1 MSTKYK
7 FRDSQKLYF
16 ISYATVNWID
26 VFIRAEYSQIWVDSV
41 NYCSA
46 HKDLEVYGYCLMPS
60 HVHMIVSSPTGQ
72 LSNIMRDLKK
82 HTSLKIMEAIQ
93 LNSQESRKEWM
104 LAMFKE
110 AGDIKSNTSR
120 YQFWQHESHPIE
132 LLSNEMMQ
140 QKLDYIYNNPVVA
153 GFVDNPM
160 DWKYSSA
167 GDYCGK
173 KGCVEIKL
181 IE

>member
-93 LNSQESRKEWM
+93 LNSQESRKEWILWM
-104 LAMFKE
+104 LKK
-110 AGDIKSNTSR
+110 AGERNSNVKN
-120 YQFWQHESHPIE
+120 YQLWQQNNNPIE
-132 LLSNEMMQ
+132 
-140 QKLDYIYNNPVVA
+140 I
-153 GFVDNPM
+153 
-160 DWKYSSA
+160 
-167 GDYCGK
+167 
-173 KGCVEIKL
+173 
-181 IE
+181 

>member
-16 ISYATVNWID
+16 ISYATVYWID

-46 HKDLEVYGYCLMPS
+46 HKDLDVFAYCLMPS

-82 HTSLKIMEAIQ
+82 HTSLKIIEAIQ

-110 AGDIKSNTSR
+110 AGNIKSNTSR

-132 LLSNEMMQ
+132 LVSNDIMQ
-140 QKLDYIYNNPVVA
+140 QKLDYIHNNPVVA
-153 GFVDNPM
+153 GFVDNAM